1 MEIPAPGDEVRR
13 LDVLPGERLGIV
25 GPRGKTQ
32 LLEYL
37 ALLRVPPAGLLTFDG
52 LDARSLDRR
61 AVRQHISY
69 IGRPEVFEG
78 SVIENV
84 RLGRSD
90 LSALD
95 VRRALDMVGLV
106 DRIARLPDSLETM
119 LTPEGRPLSSNEIS
133 RLAIARAVVGRPR
146 LLLLDGMLDGLDIEA
161 CPELLDA
168 LFDPTAPWTLV
179 VVSARQDIRARC
191 TRIVEWT

>member
-1 MEIPAPGDEVRR
+1 VRPGARIA
-13 LDVLPGERLGIV
+13 IV
-25 GPRGKTQ
+25 GPRGTTQ

-61 AVRQHISY
+61 ESRHHIAY
-69 IGRPEVFEG
+69 VGRPEVFEG

-90 LSALD
+90 LTAFD
-95 VRRALDMVGLV
+95 VREALDMVGLT

-119 LTPEGRPLSSNEIS
+119 LMPDGRPLSANDIS
-133 RLAIARAVVGRPR
+133 CLAIARAVAGRPR
-146 LLLLDGMLDGLDIEA
+146 LLLLDGVLDGLDVGG
-161 CPELLDA
+161 CPDLLDN
-168 LFDPTAPWTLV
+168 LFDPAAPWTLV
-179 VVSARQDIRARC
+179 VVSVRQDIRDRC
-191 TRIVEWT
+191 TRVVEWT